1 MNLIWPQFLLYTA
14 ARRRRRRHL
23 DYVKDTIV
31 ELRYKLINLA
41 LACERGDLSLTAF
54 NRRSLNAARLIRR
67 YEVKLGHLNRLV
79 G

>member
-1 MNLIWPQFLLYTA
+1 MNILWPQFLLYTA
-14 ARRRRRRHL
+14 ARRRRRAHL
-23 DYVKDTIV
+23 RYVRETIV
-31 ELRYKLINLA
+31 QLRYKLINLA

-54 NRRSLNAARLIRR
+54 NRRSMNTARLIRR